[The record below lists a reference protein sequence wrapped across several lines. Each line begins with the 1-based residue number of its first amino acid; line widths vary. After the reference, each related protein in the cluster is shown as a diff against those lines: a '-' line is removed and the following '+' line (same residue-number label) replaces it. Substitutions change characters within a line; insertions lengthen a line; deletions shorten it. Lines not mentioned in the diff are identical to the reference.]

1 MANTYA
7 YRTMDLT
14 ADGGYTSRFV
24 FSAWVKR
31 TKLSYSMAP
40 LFSIHKDNSNTA
52 SRINCYFDNNDNLL
66 FEMKDSGGSDDS
78 FYETN
83 RVFRDT
89 NAWYHIY
96 VAYNSALSTAA
107 DRLQIYVNGVRETS
121 FSSANEVGS
130 GFGALMSSSMDFRIG
145 LMKNNSG
152 TAYYFDGLMNSA
164 IFTNYQSGTVDP
176 VTDFGEVD
184 STTGEWKIKVTPSVT
199 YATQGV
205 FVLKNGNSLTD
216 QSGQSNNMT
225 VGGTLTKTE
234 DNPSNVFATW
244 NPLDNYF
251 ANASFLNGNTTI
263 LNGANS
269 ATNTSTLG
277 MTTGKFYW
285 ECKVTQQTQT
295 QLWGIRSGMSTGTG
309 NYLTETTTAGDIGYG
324 LVRSSGNMGYPS
336 GGSESYAGSQ
346 IVTNDLLMFALD
358 VDNNKF
364 WIGKNG
370 TWFASGNPS
379 TGSNGYSITASPSG
393 VWLVACNSFGGSN
406 STTYYNFGN
415 GYFGTTAV
423 SSAGTNASGI
433 GIFEYDVPS
442 GYTALSTKGLNL

>member
-164 IFTNYQSGTVDP
+164 IFTN
-176 VTDFGEVD
+176 
-184 STTGEWKIKVTPSVT
+184 
-199 YATQGV
+199 
-205 FVLKNGNSLTD
+205 
-216 QSGQSNNMT
+216 
-225 VGGTLTKTE
+225 
-234 DNPSNVFATW
+234 
-244 NPLDNYF
+244 
-251 ANASFLNGNTTI
+251 
-263 LNGANS
+263 
-269 ATNTSTLG
+269 
-277 MTTGKFYW
+277 
-285 ECKVTQQTQT
+285 C
-295 QLWGIRSGMSTGTG
+295 
-309 NYLTETTTAGDIGYG
+309 
-324 LVRSSGNMGYPS
+324 
-336 GGSESYAGSQ
+336 
-346 IVTNDLLMFALD
+346 LLY
-358 VDNNKF
+358 
-364 WIGKNG
+364 
-370 TWFASGNPS
+370 T
-379 TGSNGYSITASPSG
+379 SPSPR
-393 VWLVACNSFGGSN
+393 
-406 STTYYNFGN
+406 
-415 GYFGTTAV
+415 
-423 SSAGTNASGI
+423 
-433 GIFEYDVPS
+433 D
-442 GYTALSTKGLNL
+442 